1 MKRLLLLTS
10 LLLLANAALADHG
23 MSQASLERIIKAMAD
38 TSRGEQGAV
47 EFDFNNVRMY
57 VISDVKHNRMRIVAP
72 VAEYA
77 KLTREQRDAVLV
89 SNYHKSLDARY
100 AVSEGVLYS
109 AYIHPLAEL
118 NEGQIRSAVRQV
130 SNLALSFGTD
140 YSSGELTFSNEH

>member
-10 LLLLANAALADHG
+10 LLLLANVAFANHG

-38 TSRGEQGAV
+38 SSRGEQGVV

-77 KLTREQRDAVLV
+77 KLTRAQLDAILV
-89 SNYHKSLDARY
+89 SNYHMALDARY

-140 YSSGELTFSNEH
+140 YSSGELTFGNEH

>member
-10 LLLLANAALADHG
+10 LLLLANVAFANHG

-38 TSRGEQGAV
+38 SSRGEQGVV

-77 KLTREQRDAVLV
+77 KLTRAQ
-89 SNYHKSLDARY
+89 LDAMGVTFAPIDEGLLAAMQEAADGIAQEWSDTVQSRY
-100 AVSEGVLYS
+100 DIDGIALIEATRARIAEVS
-109 AYIHPLAEL
+109 
-118 NEGQIRSAVRQV
+118 
-130 SNLALSFGTD
+130 SN
-140 YSSGELTFSNEH
+140 